1 MECYHPFQWA
11 LLPATYHALPT
22 LSTNPYQG
30 PGVFYFSEAVQVNI
44 SDSKLDIHIYYIPP
58 QTTDG
63 SPGLVMVCHHGV
75 DFASLS
81 FALFAKEGVII

>member
-1 MECYHPFQWA
+1 M
-11 LLPATYHALPT
+11 
-22 LSTNPYQG
+22 
-30 PGVFYFSEAVQVNI
+30 QVNI
-44 SDSKLDIHIYYIPP
+44 SDSKLDVHMYYIPP

-81 FALFAKEGVII
+81 FALFAKEEVII